1 MSVRKSSKSPIKERK
16 YAVETGLK
24 MFNFVGS
31 LMVSAIERKQKA
43 NNDLSHSEKTI
54 MEILGN
60 QLNKTQLDK
69 NSLKSLVKALNYQRR
84 SKRKMKIKSS
94 KRGGAYIRQ
103 RSSSPVARLP
113 PRSRPRTEYPES
125 YNVNFDPIILD
136 LEKKQYYTEVALVGV
151 VLMTICY
158 GIISLL

>member
-1 MSVRKSSKSPIKERK
+1 MSVSKSSIKQRK
-16 YAVETGLK
+16 YAMETGVK

-43 NNDLSHSEKTI
+43 NNELSPSEKTI

-60 QLNKTQLDK
+60 QLNRSKLDK
-69 NSLKSLVKALNYQRR
+69 NSLKSLVKALKHQHKPN
-84 SKRKMKIKSS
+84 RKMKIKSS
-94 KRGGAYIRQ
+94 KRGGAYRRQ
-103 RSSSPVARLP
+103 RSSSPVRSLP
-113 PRSRPRTEYPES
+113 PRISLRTSRRTNS
-125 YNVNFDPIILD
+125 YNVNYDPIILD

>member
-16 YAVETGLK
+16 YAVETGVK

-43 NNDLSHSEKTI
+43 NNELSPTEKTI

-60 QLNKTQLDK
+60 QLNITQLDK
-69 NSLKSLVKALNYQRR
+69 NSLKSLVKALK
-84 SKRKMKIKSS
+84 SVKEKRKIKSS
-94 KRGGAYIRQ
+94 KRGGAYRRQ

-113 PRSRPRTEYPES
+113 PRSSPRSNRPES
-125 YNVNFDPIILD
+125 YNVNYDPIILD

-158 GIISLL
+158 GIISLM

>member
-1 MSVRKSSKSPIKERK
+1 MSVSKSSIKQRK
-16 YAVETGLK
+16 YAIETGVK

-43 NNDLSHSEKTI
+43 NNDLSPTEKTI

-60 QLNKTQLDK
+60 QLNRSKLDK
-69 NSLKSLVKALNYQRR
+69 NSLKSLIKALK
-84 SKRKMKIKSS
+84 SVKEKRKIKSS
-94 KRGGAYIRQ
+94 KRGGAYRRQ
-103 RSSSPVARLP
+103 RSSSPVRSLP
-113 PRSRPRTEYPES
+113 PRISLRTIRRTNS
-125 YNVNFDPIILD
+125 YNVNYDPIILD